1 MPMTIRVWSGAHR
14 LHSSLEIQ
22 TMSVKLHSEAR
33 EKKGADLDDQE
44 SEL

>member
-1 MPMTIRVWSGAHR
+1 MSMTIRVWSGAHR
-14 LHSSLEIQ
+14 LHSSLKIQ

-33 EKKGADLDDQE
+33 KKKVADLDDQD